1 MPVEFVPVE
10 FVPGRISLA
19 EFVPRILMA
28 KSLISVL
35 SELVRLKAKIK
46 DPKWINELD

>member
-1 MPVEFVPVE
+1 MPVA
-10 FVPGRISLA
+10 FVPGRMSLA
-19 EFVPRILMA
+19 EFVPRILIDN
-28 KSLISVL
+28 SLISVL

>member
-1 MPVEFVPVE
+1 MPVA
-10 FVPGRISLA
+10 FVPGIVSLT

-28 KSLISVL
+28 NSLIGVL

>member
-1 MPVEFVPVE
+1 MPVA

-19 EFVPRILMA
+19 EFVPVVLMA
-28 KSLISVL
+28 KSLIGVL